1 MARQVNSNNGS
12 QRVILDAMPDMWLLG
27 AVLCLAGLSLV
38 MVMSASGI
46 MAERYFDDKYHFM
59 RKHVLFMFTGLC
71 LLVATWKMPRIIW
84 YKLTYFFL
92 FAAVLLLVVT
102 DFTSFGGTAGGA
114 TRWIR
119 LGPFSLQPLEPVKVA
134 LVFYLAYFFAGR
146 QHLVR
151 TFSVGFLPPVLV
163 TGILAGL
170 LLLQPDFGGAVF
182 LCTLLF
188 VLCFVGGTRI
198 VFLGVS
204 FVLAAGAAVQL
215 VISSPYRVKRLL
227 AFLDPFK
234 DAQDTGYQLVQSLYA
249 LGNGHWFGVGLGASR
264 QKLLFLPDAHNDF
277 ILAVLGEELG
287 FVGVS
292 AVFLLIGVILWRT
305 LAIALQQRD
314 LRDRL
319 VATGMGMIVI
329 LGGLVNA
336 AVVFGAAPP
345 KGIPM
350 PFLSYG
356 GSHLLVCFFCV
367 GILLNLSSREGR

>member
-1 MARQVNSNNGS
+1 MAKQATSENGP
-12 QRVILDAMPDMWLLG
+12 QRAIIKAMPDMWLLG

-59 RKHVLFMFTGLC
+59 RKHVLFMVTGLC
-71 LLVATWKMPRIIW
+71 VLAVTWKVPRIVW
-84 YKLTYFFL
+84 YRLTYL
-92 FAAVLLLVVT
+92 LLAGAVLLLALT
-102 DFTSFGGTAGGA
+102 AFSPFGGTAGGA
-114 TRWIR
+114 TRWLRI
-119 LGPFSLQPLEPVKVA
+119 GPFSLQALEPAKVA

-146 QHLVR
+146 QHLVK

-163 TGILAGL
+163 TGALAGL
-170 LLLQPDFGGAVF
+170 LLVQPDFGGAVF
-182 LCTLLF
+182 LCGLLF

-204 FVLAAGAAVQL
+204 LILGLGIGAQL
-215 VISSPYRVKRLL
+215 VLSSPYRVKRWL

-287 FVGVS
+287 FMGVS
-292 AVFLLIGVILWRT
+292 AVFLLMAVILWRT

-319 VATGMGMIVI
+319 VATGMGMILVM
-329 LGGLVNA
+329 GGLVNA

-367 GILLNLSSREGR
+367 GMLLNLSSEEG